1 MNLHEIG
8 QVVNRPVDP
17 EPLRATF
24 PINEPRVVPW
34 PFLPQEPPITVPR
47 PSPLTATPPD
57 WSFTP
62 LRYTAGYGRLE
73 TMPAN
78 PFYETMT
85 YPAAGY
91 ARRSI
96 SMSRR
101 FALSSLSTRLEAIRD
116 TANIMIALAIA
127 HPAAF
132 GWRVRAESDPM
143 SDMVIVEWNQ
153 YE

>member
-1 MNLHEIG
+1 MNLHEIAA
-8 QVVNRPVDP
+8 RPEATADEP
-17 EPLRATF
+17 EVPARLPHAQSWPFF
-24 PINEPRVVPW
+24 PEEPPRVPW
-34 PFLPQEPPITVPR
+34 VV
-47 PSPLTATPPD
+47 TPP
-57 WSFTP
+57 
-62 LRYTAGYGRLE
+62 RYTNANIMLSNV
-73 TMPAN
+73 PAN

-96 SMSRR
+96 PMSRR

-116 TANIMIALAIA
+116 TANIMISLAIA
-127 HPAAF
+127 HPGAF